1 MNLKKSK
8 TKIEDF
14 EFLYSVD
21 RLAQSAI
28 FENLFESNQTVLPK
42 YDLFP
47 MDVQVVLI
55 RFSPVGCTLI

>member
-21 RLAQSAI
+21 RLAQLVI

-47 MDVQVVLI
+47 MDVRVMLI
-55 RFSPVGCTLI
+55 RFSPIGCTSI